1 MTSVLW
7 FRRDLRRRDHP
18 ALLAAREAA
27 GDGDLVCAFV
37 VDPALWDGGGAVRRA
52 WLAANVRALDEALDG
67 TLTLLHGDPR
77 QVVPALAERVGASSV
92 HVSRETTPAGVR
104 RDAAVRD
111 RLGEA
116 GVDWV
121 ETGTPYAVGPGLVTN
136 GSGDPYKVF
145 TPFAKAWRRHGWPEP
160 AATPRTL
167 PLRHAR
173 NDADA
178 TAALE
183 AALTASDLPEM
194 PTPGE
199 EGALRRIVPYRT
211 AEYPGTLVVDTR
223 EHALFLVMEGGEAL
237 RYGVGVGREGLAWQ
251 GRATVGR
258 KAEWPRWTPTRDMIA
273 REPERNAPWAGGMPP
288 GLENPLG
295 ARALYLYRGTQD
307 TLYRIHGTNEPWS
320 IGQSVSSGC
329 IRMINQDVID
339 LYRRVPLGAPV
350 VVQL

>member
-1 MTSVLW
+1 MDMMKNTLD
-7 FRRDLRRRDHP
+7 RR
-18 ALLAAREAA
+18 ALLRGSGLLCAATALAGCSQTFGMVEHPPEVMRRPSPRLAELEAMYGPLPDERFPVPA
-27 GDGDLVCAFV
+27 
-37 VDPALWDGGGAVRRA
+37 VD
-52 WLAANVRALDEALDG
+52 LDE
-67 TLTLLHGDPR
+67 
-77 QVVPALAERVGASSV
+77 V
-92 HVSRETTPAGVR
+92 
-104 RDAAVRD
+104 
-111 RLGEA
+111 
-116 GVDWV
+116 
-121 ETGTPYAVGPGLVTN
+121 
-136 GSGDPYKVF
+136 
-145 TPFAKAWRRHGWPEP
+145 
-160 AATPRTL
+160 
-167 PLRHAR
+167 
-173 NDADA
+173 
-178 TAALE
+178 
-183 AALTASDLPEM
+183 
-194 PTPGE
+194 E